1 MFLYETGILPSLS
14 HSQAA
19 ANEPIIDDLIRDFD
33 FFNTKLE

>member
-1 MFLYETGILPSLS
+1 MFFGNETGILPSVS

-33 FFNTKLE
+33 FLILN